1 MKLKTVFICLFIVL
15 TIAFVGHIPVKS
27 FSAESS
33 DTAKSFRFAIYL
45 TGKNLDTLVPTRDTN
60 VPNGGTYSYS
70 RIANLDQFTFPNGP
84 IITDNDIKYY
94 DWDNQ
99 NLILTEAASERMFR
113 KYGQHPIMEIMDI
126 FVVTVDK
133 KRLYAGVVSYRE
145 TAMALKLPI
154 ILPRNDKD
162 VFILCIRPSTIYA
175 AAPYPSKP
183 EYRSRSA
190 KEIALIE
197 NPDIKKVF
205 SEMDKLIK
213 ENR

>member
-1 MKLKTVFICLFIVL
+1 MKLKTVFICLFIIL
-15 TIAFVGHIPVKS
+15 TVAFVGHIPVKS
-27 FSAESS
+27 FCAESS
-33 DTAKSFRFAIYL
+33 DSAKRFRFAIYL
-45 TGKNLDTLVPTRDTN
+45 TGKNLDTFVPARDIN
-60 VPNGGTYSYS
+60 VPDGGAYSYS
-70 RIANLDQFTFPNGP
+70 RISNLDQFTLQNEP
-84 IITDNDIKYY
+84 IVTDNDIKYY

-113 KYGQHPIMEIMDI
+113 KYGQRPIMEIMDI

-154 ILPRNDKD
+154 ILPRNNKD
-162 VFILCIRPSTIYA
+162 VFILCIRPSTMYA

-205 SEMDKLIK
+205 AEMRKLLK
-213 ENR
+213 ESR